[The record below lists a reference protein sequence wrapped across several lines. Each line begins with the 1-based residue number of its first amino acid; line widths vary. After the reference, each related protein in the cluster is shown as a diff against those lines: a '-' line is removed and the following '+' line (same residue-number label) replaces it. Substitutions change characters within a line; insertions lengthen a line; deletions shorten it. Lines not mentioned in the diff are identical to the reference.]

1 MLQRFH
7 FLFLLHFIFLLI
19 SCSSSEQS
27 PGTDS
32 VPDPDSQIISD
43 DSLLTLTQHRTFQ
56 YFWDGAE
63 PTSGMAR
70 ERYIM
75 SGVYPQN
82 DKNVVTTGGS
92 GFGIMAIIVG
102 MDRGFISQLE
112 GVQRLEKIVGFLE
125 SADRFHGRWP

>member
-7 FLFLLHFIFLLI
+7 FLFLLPFVFLFI
-19 SCSSSEQS
+19 SCSSEQS

-32 VPDPDSQIISD
+32 VHDPDSQTISD
-43 DSLLTLTQHRTFQ
+43 DSLLTLTQHCTFQ
-56 YFWDGAE
+56 YIWDGAE

-102 MDRGFISQLE
+102 MDRGFISQPE
-112 GVQRLEKIVGFLE
+112 GVQ
-125 SADRFHGRWP
+125 

>member
-7 FLFLLHFIFLLI
+7 FLFLLPFVFLFI

-32 VPDPDSQIISD
+32 GPDPDSQTISD
-43 DSLLTLTQHRTFQ
+43 DSLLTLTQQRTFQ
-56 YFWDGAE
+56 YLWDGAE

-75 SGVYPQN
+75 SGVYPHN
-82 DKNVVTTGGS
+82 DKHVVTEGGS
-92 GFGIMAIIVG
+92 GVDIMGSIGGRGRGSSDHRGA
-102 MDRGFISQLE
+102 DRG
-112 GVQRLEKIVGFLE
+112 
-125 SADRFHGRWP
+125 HG